1 MEVPELNSEDM
12 NQFYLFEQNFEDWME
27 LRQQTI
33 STLRCIATYIESIHR
48 KSTIAKAVGSG
59 SGIIAGG
66 LTLVGGAITIATGG
80 LAAVP
85 VLIGPYYSFSTLF
98 CNGLF
103 IHHDSLMY
111 KQIYYIN
118 KVPSLRRGVSVTRK
132 IS

>member
-27 LRQQTI
+27 LRRQTI

-85 VLIGPYYSFSTLF
+85 VLIGPYYFSTF
-98 CNGLF
+98 FAMGYLF
-103 IHHDSLMY
+103 ITTL
-111 KQIYYIN
+111 
-118 KVPSLRRGVSVTRK
+118 
-132 IS
+132 